1 MSVTRN
7 LSSKPWSDITDSA
20 APASANKGVMQGKDL
35 CLSSVHSALVCPNK
49 LNSLRHN
56 LV

>member
-7 LSSKPWSDITDSA
+7 LSSKPWSNITDSA